1 MPGLGTA
8 MGFDGKRKQKETFY
22 SFTSYSRPATVYR
35 LDLGTFQSTVWKA
48 PKLAFNPDDFETRQ
62 EFYASKDGTKIPI
75 FLTSKKG
82 IKLDGTNPTLLYRY
96 GGVNNPLTPSLSGP
110 YLLFIE
116 QGGVYAVAN
125 LRGGGE
131 YGEEWHH
138 AGTTVHK
145 QRVFDDFIAAA
156 EWLIHS

>member
-82 IKLDGTNPTLLYRY
+82 IKLDGTNPTLLYGY
-96 GGVNNPLTPSLSGP
+96 GGFNIPADPGFRL
-110 YLLFIE
+110 
-116 QGGVYAVAN
+116 AA
-125 LRGGGE
+125 LRFTE
-131 YGEEWHH
+131 P
-138 AGTTVHK
+138 
-145 QRVFDDFIAAA
+145 
-156 EWLIHS
+156 